1 MPLGPLTW
9 YGVGGC
15 AKVLAHPRSEA
26 ALARLVRDGHER
38 GQRLYVLGAG
48 ANLLVRD
55 CGVDGVVIRLDEPAF
70 AQLHIAGGLAT
81 VGAGY
86 DLFKLVR
93 ELAKA
98 GLAGLE
104 TVAGIPASVGGA
116 VRMNA
121 GGAFG
126 EIGACVDRL
135 RVMDERGAVR
145 TLTRDDVSFSYRHSS
160 IVEPLI
166 LDVTFR
172 LAPAP
177 PAGLIQRVKEIFE
190 YKKNVQ
196 PMGAKSAGCAFKNPA
211 APEPPGSTAPCP
223 LPPVHCPLPPARISA
238 GKLIDQAG
246 LKSFRI
252 GGAAVSDVHG
262 NFIHVVDKSAKA
274 DDVLAVIE
282 HVQQVVRDRFGV
294 TLEREVV
301 VWP

>member
-1 MPLGPLTW
+1 MPTAHPDVRVETDVPLGPLTW

-135 RVMDERGAVR
+135 RVMEQQINAQDKLSDEDKVNLQQYITRIYGSLTTFNVLFKYKEDQFKGA
-145 TLTRDDVSFSYRHSS
+145 S
-160 IVEPLI
+160 
-166 LDVTFR
+166 
-172 LAPAP
+172 
-177 PAGLIQRVKEIFE
+177 K
-190 YKKNVQ
+190 
-196 PMGAKSAGCAFKNPA
+196 
-211 APEPPGSTAPCP
+211 PG
-223 LPPVHCPLPPARISA
+223 
-238 GKLIDQAG
+238 G
-246 LKSFRI
+246 
-252 GGAAVSDVHG
+252 
-262 NFIHVVDKSAKA
+262 
-274 DDVLAVIE
+274 E
-282 HVQQVVRDRFGV
+282 
-294 TLEREVV
+294 
-301 VWP
+301 